1 MVKGRAMRYHG
12 RINYVK
18 CQEWGLNHTQ
28 GALFDLLNESS
39 SWAKTHIIG
48 NDVYYWVSRNK
59 VLEELPVVFKRA
71 DTVYR
76 NLKVLA
82 EKELIVYVK
91 EGVKDLF
98 MLTEKGKTWNAR
110 INSEINPS
118 KVKTSENS
126 EINPSKLGNKSENTP
141 ENTDLNP
148 TYKDTNYKSTNDEVE
163 NDDNAK
169 KVKDGNAEFV
179 INWQAPSRETMET
192 KLFMAGTPMQM
203 TDGQYQLYVEE
214 FKAHFE
220 ERAKD
225 GHPLKSDGKCQA
237 RLRDWLQRERKDHN
251 EKMNA
256 GGETANRPHSN
267 RSDSFNQS
275 NQPKLT
281 RQQQI
286 EKDKLA
292 MQQAGLP
299 V

>member
-1 MVKGRAMRYHG
+1 MSFTLMAQTMKLNVGSLAKKMVLIKLADQANDDGLCWPSYQTIAEA
-12 RINYVK
+12 
-18 CQEWGLNHTQ
+18 CQ
-28 GALFDLLNESS
+28 
-39 SWAKTHIIG
+39 
-48 NDVYYWVSRNK
+48 VSRRTVIRHIKSLEADGYLNITKTYDKANK
-59 VLEELPVVFKRA
+59 KNFSNRYQLTIDRGVKMSLVTECHHPS
-71 DTVYR
+71 DTVTISGDR
-76 NLKVLA
+76 VSPPSDRVSPEPIIEPIITQSVEA
-82 EKELIVYVK
+82 GEK
-91 EGVKDLF
+91 
-98 MLTEKGKTWNAR
+98 
-110 INSEINPS
+110 
-118 KVKTSENS
+118 
-126 EINPSKLGNKSENTP
+126 
-141 ENTDLNP
+141 
-148 TYKDTNYKSTNDEVE
+148 NDS
-163 NDDNAK
+163 DDNAK

-179 INWQAPSRETMET
+179 VNWQAPSRETMET

-237 RLRDWLQRERKDHN
+237 RLRDWLQREREDHN
-251 EKMNA
+251 KKMNA

-275 NQPKLT
+275 SGPKLT

-286 EKDKLA
+286 EKNKLA

>member
-1 MVKGRAMRYHG
+1 MRYHS

-18 CQEWGLNHTQ
+18 CDEWGLNVVQ

-48 NDVYYWVSRNK
+48 NEVYYWVSRNK

-91 EGVKDLF
+91 EGVKDLI
-98 MLTEKGKTWNAR
+98 MLTEKGKTWNSK
-110 INSEINPS
+110 IYSEKNPS
-118 KVKTSENS
+118 KAKTSENS

-148 TYKDTNYKSTNDEVE
+148 TYKDTNYKSTSDEVE
-163 NDDNAK
+163 NDANVDQ
-169 KVKDGNAEFV
+169 VKNLNAEFV
-179 INWQAPSRETMET
+179 VNWKPPSRQTMET

-203 TDGQYQLYVEE
+203 TDGQYQLYVDD

-237 RLRDWLQRERKDHN
+237 RLRDWLQREREGHN
-251 EKMNA
+251 KNMNA

-267 RSDSFNQS
+267 RSDAFSQTNE
-275 NQPKLT
+275 PRLT

-286 EKDKLA
+286 EKNRQA
-292 MQQAGLP
+292 MIEAGLQA
-299 V
+299 